1 MKQIKSEIEYII
13 VGDVSAGVWGNHYS
27 FFDIVVSAISRDVYS
42 KVWRETEGLLDVI
55 YHRSI
60 NRAVLL
66 CQRDLI

>member
-1 MKQIKSEIEYII
+1 MKQIKSEIENII
-13 VGDVSAGVWGNHYS
+13 VGDVSASVWGSYS
-27 FFDIVVSAISRDVYS
+27 FFDIIVNAISRDVYS
-42 KVWRETEGLLDVI
+42 KVWRETEGLLDII

>member
-13 VGDVSAGVWGNHYS
+13 VGDVSSGVWGSYS
-27 FFDIVVSAISRDVYS
+27 FFDIIVNAISRDVYS

>member
-13 VGDVSAGVWGNHYS
+13 VGDVSAGVWRRFF
-27 FFDIVVSAISRDVYS
+27 FFDIVGNEIDRDVYS
-42 KVWRETEGLLDVI
+42 KVWRETEGLLDII

>member
-13 VGDVSAGVWGNHYS
+13 VGDVSAGVWGSYS
-27 FFDIVVSAISRDVYS
+27 FFDIIVSAISRDVYS